1 MSNVLIDTDSM
12 TAIGNAIRGKNG
24 SASTYKPAQMAAAIT
39 AIPTPSGSLPIDSN
53 GTYDVTAY
61 ATAVVSVAGSSKNV
75 QVAAGVSR
83 ATTSSYAPISGQSL
97 TVGVTGT
104 YDVYWSGFRSS
115 TSGTS
120 GSQLYVNSS
129 AYGTA
134 QTTFTNHGQSVHL
147 TNVSLTKNQT
157 VQVFARSRGSGYYM
171 YVANL
176 TIIQTS

>member
-12 TAIGNAIRGKNG
+12 TDIADAIRAKNG
-24 SASTYKPAQMAAAIT
+24 SATTYKPAQMAAAIT

-53 GTYDVTAY
+53 GTYDVSAY
-61 ATAVVSVAGSSKNV
+61 ATAVVNVAGSSKNV
-75 QVAAGVSR
+75 QVAAGVNR
-83 ATTSSYAPISGQSL
+83 ATTSSYTAISGQSL
-97 TVGVTGT
+97 TVAVTGK

-120 GSQLYVNSS
+120 GSQLYINGS
-129 AYGTA
+129 AYGDA
-134 QTTFTNHGQSVHL
+134 EITFSNHGQSVHL

-157 VQVFARSRGSGYYM
+157 VAVYARSRGNGYYM